1 MINQKR
7 DLDMITRK
15 IKVEI
20 PTFHYDD
27 LEVSEI
33 TTKTSWMKLHI
44 SVLFI
49 KDDVQITKE
58 LYKDYETG
66 LWYYIKSDGMIISH
80 KDTFNHTIKN
90 LIDEMIYDCHLEM
103 EEVAKENEETDKTE
117 YCESTNNDIKGHMY
131 VDTDSVKVAPLPE
144 QQTSEESIKDTIMT
158 DDCIKTVLNMEE
170 LFSQMFGNTIRS
182 KCKMYNN
189 SCFGCPADRQGN
201 RCGGEQ
207 WCKQTWKRY
216 GAIVN
221 PEWHHVSVATLA
233 NIDNDMLDE
242 KRRHYMKVYRMTAN
256 VINSIYKCNKLTTI
270 DKLRTNLIQTVRTMA
285 KNEKIE
291 WALVQYVKAKI
302 DNCYLVNGLQSSFYS
317 KTYGYNKSRSYT
329 KTFFI

>member
-7 DLDMITRK
+7 DLDMVKRK

-33 TTKTSWMKLHI
+33 TTETSWMKLHI

-49 KDDVQITKE
+49 RGDVQITKE

-103 EEVAKENEETDKTE
+103 EEVAKKNEETDKTE
-117 YCESTNNDIKGHMY
+117 YCESTNNDIKGHIY

-189 SCFGCPADRQGN
+189 SCYGCPADRQGN

-221 PEWHHVSVATLA
+221 PEWHHVSLTTLA

-256 VINSIYKCNKLTTI
+256 VINSIYKCNKLTSI

-302 DNCYLVNGLQSSFYS
+302 DNCFW
-317 KTYGYNKSRSYT
+317 
-329 KTFFI
+329 

>member
-33 TTKTSWMKLHI
+33 TTETSWMKLHI

-117 YCESTNNDIKGHMY
+117 YCESTNNDIY
-131 VDTDSVKVAPLPE
+131 ADTDSVKVAPLPE
-144 QQTSEESIKDTIMT
+144 QQTSEESIKDTIMA

-189 SCFGCPADRQGN
+189 SCYDCPADRQGN

-207 WCKQTWKRY
+207 WCKQTWERY

-221 PEWHHVSVATLA
+221 PEWHHVSLATLA
-233 NIDNDMLDE
+233 NIDNGMLDE

-256 VINSIYKCNKLTTI
+256 VINSIYKCNKLTSI

-302 DNCYLVNGLQSSFYS
+302 DNCYLVNGLQSSI
-317 KTYGYNKSRSYT
+317 G
-329 KTFFI
+329 

>member
-7 DLDMITRK
+7 DVDMITRK

-33 TTKTSWMKLHI
+33 TTETSWMKLHI
-44 SVLFI
+44 SVLFA

-80 KDTFNHTIKN
+80 KDTFSHSIKN
-90 LIDEMIYDCHLEM
+90 LVDEMIYDCHLEM
-103 EEVAKENEETDKTE
+103 EVAKENEETDKTE
-117 YCESTNNDIKGHMY
+117 YCESTNND
-131 VDTDSVKVAPLPE
+131 
-144 QQTSEESIKDTIMT
+144 
-158 DDCIKTVLNMEE
+158 
-170 LFSQMFGNTIRS
+170 
-182 KCKMYNN
+182 
-189 SCFGCPADRQGN
+189 
-201 RCGGEQ
+201 
-207 WCKQTWKRY
+207 
-216 GAIVN
+216 
-221 PEWHHVSVATLA
+221 
-233 NIDNDMLDE
+233 MLDE
-242 KRRHYMKVYRMTAN
+242 KRRHYMEVYRMTAN
-256 VINSIYKCNKLTTI
+256 VINSIYKCNRLTSI

-317 KTYGYNKSRSYT
+317 TTYGYNKSRSYT

>member
-1 MINQKR
+1 
-7 DLDMITRK
+7 MITRK

-33 TTKTSWMKLHI
+33 TTETSWMKLHI
-44 SVLFI
+44 SVLFV

-66 LWYYIKSDGMIISH
+66 LWYYIKSYGMIISH
-80 KDTFNHTIKN
+80 KDTFNHTIKG

-117 YCESTNNDIKGHMY
+117 YCESTNNDIKGHIY

-158 DDCIKTVLNMEE
+158 DDCIKTVLNMKE
-170 LFSQMFGNTIRS
+170 LFSQMFGNTISS

-189 SCFGCPADRQGN
+189 SCYGCPADRQGN
-201 RCGGEQ
+201 RCGVEQ

-221 PEWHHVSVATLA
+221 PEWHHVSLTTLA

-256 VINSIYKCNKLTTI
+256 VINSIYKCNKLTSI